1 IIDYDNLS
9 LLAPEMI
16 YDLPAGGR
24 RLIQKAS
31 GYAATICAGEVT
43 YENGV
48 HTGAMPGKLVRAGN

>member
-1 IIDYDNLS
+1 
-9 LLAPEMI
+9 MI

-24 RLIQKAS
+24 RLIQKAL
-31 GYAATICAGEVT
+31 GYSVTICAGEVT